1 MAPVLFPALGIR
13 MRYIHAS
20 LSVALS
26 AAILAYAGGVAAAA
40 KVPAANTH
48 ATAVQAQASSAAP
61 SQGYA
66 LTLAEVSALA
76 SAGAT
81 GLASQLIAEQQPDF
95 KTDPVGWMSWERE
108 RIYIYQSTKQWQQ
121 VIVRTAH
128 LPDDLSPDFRNW
140 EQMQSADAWLHL
152 GKADRARAILRPLIW
167 MGDTPPDDVTLSKLR
182 QLVIRSYLID
192 KNLDDAQ
199 SAVIRYRLDYPKD
212 TGDWPLL
219 EARLF
224 LRAQQPQSA
233 LDVLKGSKGDAADML
248 QLLAGLRAGS
258 VTPGDA
264 LAQTVA
270 IGTSDK
276 VPTDKRIQAWAI
288 AAEAADDLKNPL
300 ARIKALQNGLGL
312 QPGLL
317 EQDDLFALTPDMLW
331 DAYLAYGEDLGNQLQ
346 LVVGDD
352 QGWFLA
358 ASNKFDSDPV
368 SACALFS
375 VVAFNA
381 VEPHQ
386 RDVAHWQFATL
397 IQKQRDGANVLR
409 HLYLD
414 SSRFKQPEAVPADV
428 RYILVDDVLDIPD
441 IPLASRLMQGL
452 DTPPPDT
459 DPAAW
464 QLQRARVFVL
474 GGKPDAGIKALD
486 TLFKSGAGFDPGNV
500 LPVLFDLQ
508 TIGRDKDAIPFFEA
522 ILNGSL
528 QDEQRRQLLYW
539 TADSYKA
546 LGDYSKAAELYL
558 RSATLNNPYAMD
570 QWAQTSRYQ
579 AAKMLAKAGLT
590 EDARRLYKGL
600 MNATHDPA
608 RQAVLRHDMQQL
620 LLTPGK
626 QGEDD
631 STQYP

>member
-1 MAPVLFPALGIR
+1 
-13 MRYIHAS
+13 MRHFRTSFCAVILAATVAHAG
-20 LSVALS
+20 VAS
-26 AAILAYAGGVAAAA
+26 AAANKTSASDATPAGT
-40 KVPAANTH
+40 P
-48 ATAVQAQASSAAP
+48 SSANAVP
-61 SQGYA
+61 QGYA
-66 LTLAEVSALA
+66 LTLDEVSALA

-81 GLASQLIAEQQPDF
+81 GLAARLIAEQQPDF

-108 RIYIYQSTKQWQQ
+108 RIYIYQSTSQWQQ
-121 VIVRTAH
+121 VTIRATK
-128 LPDDLSPDFRNW
+128 LPTGLSPDFLSW
-140 EQMQSADAWLHL
+140 EQMQAADAWLHL
-152 GKADRARAILRPLIW
+152 GNADQARNIVRGLIW
-167 MGDTPPDDVTLSKLR
+167 SGDAAPDDVTLSKLR
-182 QLVIRSYLID
+182 QLVIRSYLTD
-192 KNLDDAQ
+192 RDLNDAQ

-212 TGDWPLL
+212 AGDWPLL

-233 LDVLKGSKGDAADML
+233 LEVLKGSKGDAAEML
-248 QLLAGLRAGS
+248 KLLAGLRAGS
-258 VTPGDA
+258 IDPGDA
-264 LAQTVA
+264 LARAVA

-276 VPTDKRIQAWAI
+276 AALEKRIQAWAVV
-288 AAEAADDLKNPL
+288 AEAADDLKNPL
-300 ARIKALQNGLGL
+300 ARIKALQYGLGL

-317 EQDDLFALTPDMLW
+317 AKDDLFALTPDMLW
-331 DAYLAYGEDLGNQLQ
+331 DAYLAYGQDLGNQLQ

-358 ASNKFDSDPV
+358 ASNKFDSDAV

-375 VVAFNA
+375 VVAFHA

-397 IQKQRDGANVLR
+397 IQKQRDGSNVLR

-414 SSRFKQPEAVPADV
+414 SSRFTTPESVPSDV
-428 RYILVDDVLDIPD
+428 RYILVNDVLDIPD

-452 DTPPPDT
+452 DAPPPDT

-474 GGKPDAGIKALD
+474 GGRPDAGVKALD
-486 TLFKSGAGFDPGNV
+486 TLFKSGAGFNPGDV

-508 TIGRDKDAIPFFEA
+508 TIGHDKDAIPFFEA

-546 LGDYSKAAELYL
+546 LGDYAKAAELYL
-558 RSATLNNPYAMD
+558 RSATLTNPYAMD

-579 AAKMLAKAGLT
+579 AARMLAKAGLVD
-590 EDARRLYKGL
+590 DARRLYKGL
-600 MNATHDPA
+600 LNATRDPA

-620 LLTPGK
+620 LLAPAARR
-626 QGEDD
+626 DD
-631 STQYP
+631 NAGSHQ

>member
-1 MAPVLFPALGIR
+1 LGN
-13 MRYIHAS
+13 AD
-20 LSVALS
+20 
-26 AAILAYAGGVAAAA
+26 
-40 KVPAANTH
+40 
-48 ATAVQAQASSAAP
+48 QARS
-61 SQGYA
+61 
-66 LTLAEVSALA
+66 
-76 SAGAT
+76 
-81 GLASQLIAEQQPDF
+81 
-95 KTDPVGWMSWERE
+95 
-108 RIYIYQSTKQWQQ
+108 
-121 VIVRTAH
+121 IVR
-128 LPDDLSPDFRNW
+128 R
-140 EQMQSADAWLHL
+140 
-152 GKADRARAILRPLIW
+152 LIW
-167 MGDTPPDDVTLSKLR
+167 GDDAAPDDVTLSKLR
-182 QLVIRSYLID
+182 QLVIRSYLAD
-192 KNLDDAQ
+192 KDLDDAQ

-212 TGDWPLL
+212 AGDWPLL

-233 LDVLKGSKGDAADML
+233 LEVLKGSKGDAAEML
-248 QLLAGLRAGS
+248 KLLAGLRAGS
-258 VTPGDA
+258 IDPGDA
-264 LAQTVA
+264 LARAVA

-276 VPTDKRIQAWAI
+276 AALEKRIQAWAV

-300 ARIKALQNGLGL
+300 ARIRALQYGLGL

-317 EQDDLFALTPDMLW
+317 AKDDLFALTPDMLW
-331 DAYLAYGEDLGNQLQ
+331 DAYLAYGQDLGNQLQ

-358 ASNKFDSDPV
+358 ASNKFDSDAV

-397 IQKQRDGANVLR
+397 IQKQRDGSNILR

-414 SSRFKQPEAVPADV
+414 SSRFTTPESVPSDV
-428 RYILVDDVLDIPD
+428 RYILVNDVLDISD

-452 DTPPPDT
+452 DAPPPDT

-464 QLQRARVFVL
+464 HLQRARIFVL
-474 GGKPDAGIKALD
+474 GGRPDAGVKVLD
-486 TLFKSGAGFDPGNV
+486 ALFKSGAGFNPGDV

-546 LGDYSKAAELYL
+546 LGDYAKAAELYL
-558 RSATLNNPYAMD
+558 RSATLTNPYAMD

-579 AAKMLAKAGLT
+579 AARMLTKAGLVD
-590 EDARRLYKGL
+590 DARRLYKGL
-600 MNATHDPA
+600 LNATRDPA

-620 LLTPGK
+620 LLAP
-626 QGEDD
+626 D
-631 STQYP
+631 SQHGLGTGTHQ

>member
-1 MAPVLFPALGIR
+1 MSHLRVSFCAVIL
-13 MRYIHAS
+13 
-20 LSVALS
+20 
-26 AAILAYAGGVAAAA
+26 AAALAYASGVMAAAV
-40 KVPAANTH
+40 KVPAANTRV
-48 ATAVQAQASSAAP
+48 TAAKVQPASAKP
-61 SQGYA
+61 LQGYA
-66 LTLAEVSALA
+66 LTLAEVSTLA

-81 GLASQLIAEQQPDF
+81 GLASQLIAKHQPDF
-95 KTDPVGWMSWERE
+95 TGDPVGWMSWERE
-108 RIYIYQSTKQWQQ
+108 RIYIYQSTRQWQQ
-121 VIVRTAH
+121 VIARIAQ
-128 LPDDLSPDFRNW
+128 LPPDLSNDFRDW
-140 EQMQSADAWLHL
+140 ERMQAADAWLHL
-152 GKADRARAILRPLIW
+152 GKAEQARAILRPLIW
-167 MGDTPPDDVTLSKLR
+167 SGDTPPDDATLSKLR
-182 QLVIRSYLID
+182 QLVIRSYLVD
-192 KNLDDAQ
+192 KDLDDAQ

-233 LDVLKGSKGDAADML
+233 LDVLKDSKGDTADML
-248 QLLAGLRAGS
+248 RLLAGLRAGS
-258 VTPGDA
+258 VDPGDA
-264 LAQTVA
+264 LAQAVA

-276 VPTDKRIQAWAI
+276 APTDKRIQAWAV

-300 ARIKALQNGLGL
+300 ARIRALQNGLGL

-317 EQDDLFALTPDMLW
+317 DQDDLFTLTPDMLW
-331 DAYLAYGEDLGNQLQ
+331 DAYLSYGEDLGNQLQ

-397 IQKQRDGANVLR
+397 IQKQRDGADVLR

-414 SSRFKQPEAVPADV
+414 SSRFRTPESVPADV
-428 RYILVDDVLDIPD
+428 RYILVSDVLDIPD

-474 GGKPDAGIKALD
+474 GGKPDAGIQALS
-486 TLFKSGAGFDPGNV
+486 TLFKSGAGFDPGDV
-500 LPVLFDLQ
+500 LPILFDLQ

-558 RSATLNNPYAMD
+558 RSATLTNPYSMD

-579 AAKMLAKAGLT
+579 AARMLAKAGLI

-600 MNATHDPA
+600 LNATRDPA
-608 RQAVLRHDMQQL
+608 RQAVLRHDIQQL
-620 LLTPGK
+620 LLTPDK
-626 QGEDD
+626 QGANGAAP
-631 STQYP
+631 Q

>member
-1 MAPVLFPALGIR
+1 MRHIR
-13 MRYIHAS
+13 AS
-20 LSVALS
+20 FC
-26 AAILAYAGGVAAAA
+26 AAILIATPAYAAAA
-40 KVPAANTH
+40 GITAANAPASSTH
-48 ATAVQAQASSAAP
+48 PAVAKAQASSSAAGP
-61 SQGYA
+61 QGFA
-66 LTLAEVSALA
+66 LTLDEVSAVA

-81 GLASQLIAEQQPDF
+81 GLAAQLIAQQQPDF
-95 KTDPVGWMSWERE
+95 KADPVDWMSWERQ
-108 RIYIYQSTKQWQQ
+108 RIYIYQSTRQWRL
-121 VIVRTAH
+121 VIARAEH
-128 LPDDLSPDFRNW
+128 LPDGLSPEFRNW
-140 EQMQSADAWLHL
+140 EQMQAADAWLHL
-152 GKADRARAILRPLIW
+152 GKADPARTILRPLIW
-167 MGDTPPDDVTLSKLR
+167 AGDTPPDDATLSKLR
-182 QLVIRSYLID
+182 QLVIRSYLVEQ
-192 KNLDDAQ
+192 NLDDAQ

-212 TGDWPLL
+212 AGDWPLL

-233 LDVLKGSKGDAADML
+233 LDVLKGNKGDTADML
-248 QLLAGLRAGS
+248 RLLAGLRAGS
-258 VTPGDA
+258 IAPGDA
-264 LAQTVA
+264 LSQAVA

-276 VPTDKRIQAWAI
+276 APTEKRIHAWAI

-300 ARIKALQNGLGL
+300 ARIKALQNGLAL
-312 QPGLL
+312 QPGVLD
-317 EQDDLFALTPDMLW
+317 QDDLFTLTPDMLW
-331 DAYLAYGEDLGNQLQ
+331 DAYLAYGQDLGNQLQ

-358 ASNKFDSDPV
+358 ASNHFDSDPI

-381 VEPHQ
+381 VVPHQ
-386 RDVAHWQFATL
+386 RDVAHWQFSTL
-397 IQKQRDGANVLR
+397 IQKQRDGANILR

-414 SSRFKQPEAVPADV
+414 SSRFKSPESVPADV
-428 RYILVDDVLDIPD
+428 RYILADDVLDIPD

-474 GGKPDAGIKALD
+474 GGKPEAGIKALNS
-486 TLFKSGAGFDPGNV
+486 LFRSGAGFDPGDV

-546 LGDYSKAAELYL
+546 LGDFSKAAELYL
-558 RSATLNNPYAMD
+558 RSATLNNPYSMD

-608 RQAVLRHDMQQL
+608 RQAVLRHDIQQL
-620 LLTPGK
+620 LLTPDK
-626 QGEDD
+626 QGASDTV
-631 STQYP
+631 SRP

>member
-1 MAPVLFPALGIR
+1 
-13 MRYIHAS
+13 MRYICAS

-26 AAILAYAGGVAAAA
+26 ATTLAYAGGVAAAA

-48 ATAVQAQASSAAP
+48 ATATHAQASSAAP

-121 VIVRTAH
+121 VTARIAH

-233 LDVLKGSKGDAADML
+233 LDVLKGSKGDAAEML

-264 LAQTVA
+264 LAQAVA

-276 VPTDKRIQAWAI
+276 APTDKRIQAWAV

-317 EQDDLFALTPDMLW
+317 EQDDLFALTPNMLW

-358 ASNKFDSDPV
+358 ASNKFDSDPT

-474 GGKPDAGIKALD
+474 GGKPDAGIKALN
-486 TLFKSGAGFDPGNV
+486 TLFKSGAGFDPGDV

-626 QGEDD
+626 QSEGD

>member
-1 MAPVLFPALGIR
+1 MSHLRVSFC
-13 MRYIHAS
+13 
-20 LSVALS
+20 
-26 AAILAYAGGVAAAA
+26 AAILAASLAHAGVVTAAAA

-48 ATAVQAQASSAAP
+48 VIAAKAQAASTATA
-61 SQGYA
+61 QGYA

-81 GLASQLIAEQQPDF
+81 GLASQLIAQQQPDF

-121 VIVRTAH
+121 VTARVEH
-128 LPDDLSPDFRNW
+128 LPDGLSPDFHAW
-140 EQMQSADAWLHL
+140 EQMQAADAWLHL
-152 GKADRARAILRPLIW
+152 GKAEQARSIVRPLIW
-167 MGDTPPDDVTLSKLR
+167 AGDTAPDDATLSRLR
-182 QLVIRSYLID
+182 QLVIRSYLAD
-192 KNLDDAQ
+192 KDLDDAQ
-199 SAVIRYRLDYPKD
+199 SAVIRYRLDYPQD
-212 TGDWPLL
+212 AGDWPLL

-233 LDVLKGSKGDAADML
+233 LDVLKGSKGDTADML
-248 QLLAGLRAGS
+248 RLLAGLRAGGT
-258 VTPGDA
+258 TPGDA
-264 LAQTVA
+264 LAQAVS
-270 IGTSDK
+270 IGTDDK
-276 VPTDKRIQAWAI
+276 ASADERVQAWAI
-288 AAEAADDLKNPL
+288 AAQAADDLKNPL

-317 EQDDLFALTPDMLW
+317 EQDELFALTPDMLW
-331 DAYLAYGEDLGNQLQ
+331 DAYLAYGQDLGNQLQ

-358 ASNKFDSDPV
+358 ASNQFDSDPV
-368 SACALFS
+368 SACALFT

-381 VEPHQ
+381 IEPHQ

-414 SSRFKQPEAVPADV
+414 SSRFKTPEGVPADV
-428 RYILVDDVLDIPD
+428 RYILADDVLDIPD

-452 DTPPPDT
+452 DTAPPDT

-486 TLFKSGAGFDPGNV
+486 TLFKSGAGFDPGEV

-522 ILNGSL
+522 ILNSSL

-579 AAKMLAKAGLT
+579 AAKMLAKTGLT
-590 EDARRLYKGL
+590 EDARRLYNGL
-600 MNATHDPA
+600 MNATQDPA
-608 RQAVLRHDMQQL
+608 RQAVLRHDIQQL
-620 LLTPGK
+620 LLTSDR
-626 QGEDD
+626 QGVNDA
-631 STQYP
+631 SPQP

>member
-1 MAPVLFPALGIR
+1 MTGAAGTRFCFPALRICMHHLRTALCAALFAATAYGS
-13 MRYIHAS
+13 A
-20 LSVALS
+20 VA
-26 AAILAYAGGVAAAA
+26 AAAA
-40 KVPAANTH
+40 KVPVANTH
-48 ATAVQAQASSAAP
+48 AAAAKA
-61 SQGYA
+61 QGYA

-81 GLASQLIAEQQPDF
+81 GLASQLIAAQQPDF

-108 RIYIYQSTKQWQQ
+108 RIYIYQSTRQWQQ
-121 VIVRTAH
+121 VTARVAH
-128 LPDDLSPDFRNW
+128 LPDGLSPDFHAW
-140 EQMQSADAWLHL
+140 EQMQAADAWLHL
-152 GKADRARAILRPLIW
+152 GKAEQARNIVRPLIW
-167 MGDTPPDDVTLSKLR
+167 AGDTAPDDVTLSKLR
-182 QLVIRSYLID
+182 QLVIRSYLAD
-192 KNLDDAQ
+192 QDLDDAQ
-199 SAVIRYRLDYPKD
+199 SAVIRYRLDYPQD
-212 TGDWPLL
+212 AGDWPLL

-233 LDVLKGSKGDAADML
+233 LDVLKGSKGDTADML
-248 QLLAGLRAGS
+248 RLLAGLRAGGI
-258 VTPGDA
+258 TPGDA
-264 LAQTVA
+264 LAQAVT
-270 IGTSDK
+270 IGTDDK
-276 VPTDKRIQAWAI
+276 ASVDKRVQAWAI

-317 EQDDLFALTPDMLW
+317 EQGELFALTPDMLW
-331 DAYLAYGEDLGNQLQ
+331 DAYLAYGQDLGNQLQ

-352 QGWFLA
+352 QDWFLA
-358 ASNKFDSDPV
+358 ASNQFDSDPV

-381 VEPHQ
+381 IEPHQ

-414 SSRFKQPEAVPADV
+414 SSRFKTPESVPADV
-428 RYILVDDVLDIPD
+428 RYILADDVLDIPD

-452 DTPPPDT
+452 DAAPPDV

-474 GGKPDAGIKALD
+474 GGKPDAGVRALN
-486 TLFKSGAGFDPGNV
+486 TLFKSGNGFDPGDV

-528 QDEQRRQLLYW
+528 KEEQRRQLLYW

-558 RSATLNNPYAMD
+558 RSATLTNPYSMD

-579 AAKMLAKAGLT
+579 AAKMLAKAGFA
-590 EDARRLYKGL
+590 EDARRLYNGL
-600 MNATHDPA
+600 MNATQDPA
-608 RQAVLRHDMQQL
+608 RQAVLRHDIQQL
-620 LLTPGK
+620 LLTSDK
-626 QGEDD
+626 QGANDAL
-631 STQYP
+631 PRP